1 MKFGKCEVE
10 VPKKT
15 VFGVLVE
22 EILNPF
28 YLFQIYS
35 VALWMWD
42 KYTGYAT
49 CILLISTSSV
59 VMSLYETI
67 SNHNTIRR
75 MARYTCPVQLKTP
88 NKTTRV
94 VDSTELVPGD
104 VIVVP
109 EGMNLPC
116 DMVLLSG
123 TAIINEAMLTGES
136 IPVMKS
142 SLPVVSSET
151 YSEKGSEKHTL
162 FGGTSVIQT
171 RPVGDEPVWAL
182 VKNTGFLT
190 TKGTLIRD
198 ILYPKE
204 IKFEFY
210 SDGFKFV
217 GIMAIIALLG
227 ICASAPVQIK
237 IGVPTVLVVDNGL
250 NLITVSIPPALPAA
264 MSCGIVFA
272 IRRLKSKSIFCISP
286 PRINMAG

>member
-1 MKFGKCEVE
+1 
-10 VPKKT
+10 
-15 VFGVLVE
+15 
-22 EILNPF
+22 
-28 YLFQIYS
+28 
-35 VALWMWD
+35 
-42 KYTGYAT
+42 
-49 CILLISTSSV
+49 
-59 VMSLYETI
+59 
-67 SNHNTIRR
+67 
-75 MARYTCPVQLKTP
+75 MARYSCSVQLKAP
-88 NKTTRV
+88 DNTTKV

-104 VIVVP
+104 VVVVP

-142 SLPVVSSET
+142 SLPFVSSET
-151 YSEKGSEKHTL
+151 YSEKGSEKYTL

-198 ILYPKE
+198 ILYPKD

-217 GIMAIIALLG
+217 GIMAILAVFG
-227 ICASAPVQIK
+227 IIASAPIQVK
-237 IGVPTVLVVDNGL
+237 IGVPNVLVIDNAL
-250 NLITVSIPPALPAA
+250 NLITVTIPPALPAA